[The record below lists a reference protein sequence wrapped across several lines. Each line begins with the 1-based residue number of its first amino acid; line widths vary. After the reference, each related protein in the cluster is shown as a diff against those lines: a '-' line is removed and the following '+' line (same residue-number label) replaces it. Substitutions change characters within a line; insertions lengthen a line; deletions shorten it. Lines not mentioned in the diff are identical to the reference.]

1 MELAELR
8 IFKAVAEHGGITRAA
23 AALNR
28 VQSNVT
34 TRVKQLEERLGARLF
49 HRQGRRLVLSSEG
62 RVLLD
67 YADRLL
73 RLSAEAQAALKGH
86 APQGVL
92 KIGAL
97 ESTAATRL
105 PAVLARYHRDYPA
118 VRLELATATTGALVD
133 KVLREE
139 LEAAFVAE
147 PFVAGGLQTRHV
159 FTEELVLITARN
171 HPARRRAGRPRQP
184 YRARLPHRLL
194 VPARLEPWLGRAH
207 LVAERVMEYG
217 SYHAIVACAAAGA
230 GIAVVPKSVLRATG
244 MEAQVALHP
253 LPPKIAQAK
262 TMLVWRR
269 GHQSV
274 AARGAAQGARLRI
287 YGVDFTCAPR
297 KAKPITVAS
306 GRLRRDLLK
315 VEEIEKLEDFAAFE
329 AFLARPGPW
338 LGGFDFPFSLP
349 RELVRDL
356 GWPADWPGLVAHCA
370 RMTRMELRAALDA
383 LPQLTPAGK
392 QVRPPRHRPSRGLVQ
407 PDEARQSAGGADVP
421 RRRAATRCGRY
432 PSAGVAPSKFFK
444 SRA

>member
-1 MELAELR
+1 MELTELR

-62 RVLLD
+62 RLLLD
-67 YADRLL
+67 YAERLL

-133 KVLREE
+133 KVRREE

-147 PFVAGGLQTRHV
+147 PFAAGSLQTQHV
-159 FTEELVLITARN
+159 FTEELVLVTARD
-171 HPARRRAGRPRQP
+171 HPRVVAPGDLASRAVLAFPTGCSYRRR
-184 YRARLPHRLL
+184 
-194 VPARLEPWLGRAH
+194 LELWLGRSH
-207 LVAERVMEYG
+207 LAAERVMEYG

-274 AARGAAQGARLRI
+274 PLEAL
-287 YGVDFTCAPR
+287 R
-297 KAKPITVAS
+297 KA
-306 GRLRRDLLK
+306 
-315 VEEIEKLEDFAAFE
+315 
-329 AFLARPGPW
+329 LA
-338 LGGFDFPFSLP
+338 
-349 RELVRDL
+349 
-356 GWPADWPGLVAHCA
+356 
-370 RMTRMELRAALDA
+370 
-383 LPQLTPAGK
+383 
-392 QVRPPRHRPSRGLVQ
+392 
-407 PDEARQSAGGADVP
+407 
-421 RRRAATRCGRY
+421 
-432 PSAGVAPSKFFK
+432 
-444 SRA
+444 